1 MPQAGQG
8 TAIPA
13 TSCTRSGTG
22 KYLVTT
28 PPMVLSSTT
37 TSLKETGTL
46 MMRPSNSGIAT
57 DMAVS
62 SGVRPA
68 ALCAHSAWLLVLEIA

>member
-1 MPQAGQG
+1 
-8 TAIPA
+8 
-13 TSCTRSGTG
+13 
-22 KYLVTT
+22 
-28 PPMVLSSTT
+28 MVLSSTT

-57 DMAVS
+57 LMAVS

-68 ALCAHSAWLLVLEIA
+68 SLCAHSVWLLVLVMA